1 MDTLKDTA
9 VVTPGRRVGDR
20 FGGPT
25 EFVGQATGWLIVA
38 VGPEG
43 REESLISST
52 VAAGE
57 LLDRLADK
65 GFGLDPVSS
74 RQGGE
79 LGL

>member
-9 VVTPGRRVGDR
+9 VVTPGSEVGDR

-25 EFVGQATGWLIVA
+25 EFVGRVTGWLIVA
-38 VGPEG
+38 NGPEG
-43 REESLISST
+43 REDSLINST
-52 VAAGE
+52 VAVGE

-65 GFGLDPVSS
+65 EFGLDPVSS